1 MIPPPELLHYQPW
14 LAYLGAVLLLAGEIA
29 ALFFRQDLR
38 RVLIM
43 STVAELG
50 FACIGFAL
58 TGVGELGGGM
68 HIVYQLVIR
77 LFVVLT
83 AARLASNSGGWRIEN
98 LRGAG
103 RTAPFLGIS
112 FAFGMFSLLGL
123 SPFKGAMSRFL
134 VMNELV
140 ASGLWPLI
148 VIATL
153 ASIVAGIYS
162 ISLIQEI
169 CFTEPRHKTSES
181 VAFTSIIRA
190 RENWIILALAS
201 VTALMNFFP
210 DPVAA
215 TASFVFRLHT
225 HMPHIEGPWP
235 ILSVLP
241 YGGAFALLL
250 VGLFSHRLRNIAAV
264 ALAVASLAMV
274 LMSKGLDPLSYLFAL
289 LFSFVMLVVTV
300 YSVAYMAHK
309 SNQNA
314 YYFFLFLMSGSLIG
328 LSVAED
334 VGSFYMFWELM
345 TWSSYLLIIQTMSQE
360 ALAAGK
366 RYFVMCA
373 SGAYVMLSGLIWL
386 ANTAGSYELTTI
398 YAQASSLDTRTASV
412 IGLLLFFG
420 FAVKAGVVPLHSWLP
435 VAHPAAPSPISAPL
449 SSILTKAG
457 LLGTIKLIILGLA
470 LSGLPQLSLT
480 ITCLGVLSLLYGEI
494 MAWRQ
499 TDLKRMLA
507 YSTIAQVGEI
517 VAVIGL
523 ATLLSTSAG
532 LSHVLTHGLMKTLLF
547 LGAGTLIYRSG
558 SREITD
564 LAGIGRAM
572 PLTIIPFILGLLAI
586 MGLPPFAG
594 FYSKFLMVHAS
605 IAAGMPAIA
614 VAMLVGGVIGVLY
627 YGRLIRVLLFTPV
640 RDPDTAVSKVPLLMQ
655 LPLALLALALLVN
668 GLAPEYLLQLASNAG
683 QWVGGASSEL
693 MSLTVT
699 WPLASV
705 VCSIGAVVTY
715 LCRTGSR
722 RLAGSAAV
730 ATLLAAC
737 LTLYLERAY
746 FEPLML
752 GFAFIVTGLGLLNV
766 LYTIGYFEHHGHRI
780 ERFLASFIL
789 MIGGLVGIARAD
801 DLFSFFFFWEIM
813 SSWSLYFA
821 IVHEE
826 TEEALDEGF
835 KYFLFNMIGASFLF
849 FGVATLAVAANG
861 LSFDAVRAAAPTMP
875 LWSLGVGL
883 GCMLLGFA
891 MKAAMFTVRVDYQ
904 MHPVTAPTPVS
915 GFISAVLL
923 KSGPLFAFKFLML
936 IGLGVLASR
945 FGLFLRL
952 EPFNYALV
960 LTGAITAI
968 YGGMMALIQT
978 GIKRLLIYSTVA
990 QLGYVM
996 CALALGDSLSVA
1008 GGLAHLANHALLK
1021 NTLFLAAGAILAQAH
1036 ITSLDDLGGL
1046 AKKMPLTFAMFLFA
1060 GLSLSGLPPLN
1071 GLGSKWLIYEG
1082 ALLSGHPFV
1091 ALLLMGA
1098 SLTTLAAIL
1107 KFIHAAFMGV
1117 PSAISAKMHEAPMTM
1132 LIPMF
1137 LLNTISLAISMFPGL
1152 LLVPISHIQSAMG
1165 LTPINVSWFGPLPG
1179 PYGWHPLALLVPFL
1193 LIIAA
1198 GWAILYLPGRNFKQV
1213 HAHTCG
1219 VEADPHK
1226 TRLASAHLYATPNRL
1241 IRKVLFVKGERK

>member
-1 MIPPPELLHYQPW
+1 MHTTELLQYQPW
-14 LAYLGAVLLLAGEIA
+14 LAYLGATLLLAGEIA
-29 ALFFRQDLR
+29 ALFSRQDLR

-43 STVAELG
+43 STIAELG

-58 TGVGELGGGM
+58 AGEGLLGGGM
-68 HIVYQLVIR
+68 HIIYQLVMR
-77 LFVVLT
+77 LLVILT
-83 AARLASNSGGWRIEN
+83 ASRLASNSNGWRLEY
-98 LRGAG
+98 LRGSGQAM
-103 RTAPFLGIS
+103 PFLGIL

-134 VMNELV
+134 VMNELI
-140 ASGLWPLI
+140 ASGLWPLV

-162 ISLIQEI
+162 ILLIQEI
-169 CFTEPRHKTSES
+169 CFTKSRHKTSETIT
-181 VAFTSIIRA
+181 FTSIITKK
-190 RENWIILALAS
+190 ENRILLVLATA
-201 VTALMNFFP
+201 TALMNFFP
-210 DPVAA
+210 EPVAA
-215 TASFVFRLHT
+215 TASFVFRLHA

-235 ILSVLP
+235 ILSILP
-241 YGGAFALLL
+241 YAGAFILL
-250 VGLFSHRLRNIAAV
+250 VLGLVSDRLRNSAAV
-264 ALAVASLAMV
+264 ALAASSLAMV
-274 LMSKGLDPLSYLFAL
+274 VMSNGLDPLSYLFAL
-289 LFSFVMLVVTV
+289 LFSFIMLAVTV
-300 YSVAYMAHK
+300 YSVAYMDHK

-328 LSVAED
+328 LAVAED

-366 RYFVMCA
+366 RYFIMCA

-386 ANTAGSYELTTI
+386 ANSVGSYELTTI
-398 YAQASSLDTRTASV
+398 YAQASTLDTTTASA

-435 VAHPAAPSPISAPL
+435 VAHPAAPSPVSAPL
-449 SSILTKAG
+449 SSILTKTG
-457 LLGTIKLIILGLA
+457 LLGTVKLIILGVA
-470 LSGLPQLSLT
+470 LSNLPQLSLT
-480 ITCLGVLSLLYGEI
+480 ITCLGVLSLLYGEV

-523 ATLLSTSAG
+523 ATTLSTTAG

-547 LGAGTLIYRSG
+547 LGAGTLIYRAG

-572 PLTIIPFILGLLAI
+572 PFTVIPFTLGLLAI

-614 VAMLVGGVIGVLY
+614 AAMLVGGVLGVLY
-627 YGRLIRVLLFTPV
+627 YGRLLRVILF
-640 RDPDTAVSKVPLLMQ
+640 DPARNSDTVVSKVPILLQ

-668 GLAPEYLLQLASNAG
+668 GLAPEYLLQLAGNAG

-693 MSLTVT
+693 LALTVT
-699 WPLASV
+699 WPLAAT
-705 VCSIGAVVTY
+705 VCAIGAGVTY
-715 LCRTGSR
+715 LCKTDSKLLPGATA
-722 RLAGSAAV
+722 L
-730 ATLLAAC
+730 ATLLMAC
-737 LTLYLERAY
+737 LALYLERTD

-752 GFAFIVTGLGLLNV
+752 AFASIVTGLGLLNI

-789 MIGGLVGIARAD
+789 MIGGLIGIARAE

-813 SSWSLYFA
+813 SSWTLYFA
-821 IVHEE
+821 IIHEE
-826 TEEALDEGF
+826 TAEALGEGF
-835 KYFLFNMIGASFLF
+835 KYFLFNMVGASFLF
-849 FGVATLAVAANG
+849 FGVATLAVGANG
-861 LSFDAVRAAAPTMP
+861 LSFDAIREAASTMP
-875 LWSLGVGL
+875 VGYLGVGL

-891 MKAAMFTVRVDYQ
+891 MKAAMFTIRVDYQ
-904 MHPVTAPTPVS
+904 MHPATAPTPVS

-936 IGLGVLASR
+936 IGLGVLADR
-945 FGLFLRL
+945 FGLFFRL

-960 LTGAITAI
+960 LTGAMTAI
-968 YGGMMALIQT
+968 YGGLMAVIQT
-978 GIKRLLIYSTVA
+978 SIKRLLIYSTVA

-996 CALALGDSLSVA
+996 CALTLGDTLSVA

-1036 ITSLDDLGGL
+1036 ITLLDDLGGL
-1046 AKKMPLTFAMFLFA
+1046 ARKMPITFAMFVFA
-1060 GLSLSGLPPLN
+1060 GLSLSGLPPFN

-1091 ALLLMGA
+1091 ALILMGA

-1107 KFIHAAFMGV
+1107 KFIHTAFMGV
-1117 PSAISAKMHEAPMTM
+1117 PSAISARMQEAPLYM

-1137 LLNTISLAISMFPGL
+1137 LLNGLSFAISMFPGL
-1152 LLVPISHIQSAMG
+1152 LLVPISHIQSSIG
-1165 LTPINVSWFGPLPG
+1165 LTPINVTWFGPLPG
-1179 PYGWHPLALLVPFL
+1179 PYGWHPLALFVPFL
-1193 LIIAA
+1193 LIMAA
-1198 GWAILYLPGRNFKQV
+1198 GWTLLYLRGYSFKQV

-1219 VEADPHK
+1219 IKADPHK
-1226 TRLASAHLYATPNRL
+1226 TRLASAHLYATPDRL
-1241 IRKVLFVKGERK
+1241 IRKVLFVRGEKK